1 MDGLNSSDRFAGL
14 DWGRIGTQLDAE
26 GHCLLPRLLNAD
38 ESRALASEAAMR
50 NGLPP
55 SLDTWRPVLYRH
67 LLAIAN
73 RWRAQMDMQPALPA
87 SFEAFGQLGHQR
99 GQMHPQS
106 HLLHV
111 AQAGH
116 APLRSYSEGAA
127 VFPLQLVLLL
137 SRPGQ
142 DFEGGEFVMTE
153 QRPRMQS
160 RPMVLPLGLGDAAII
175 ATGPRPVRG
184 AAGFYRVHLQHA
196 ISRVHRGEWLGL
208 ELLLHD
214 VPQAP
219 KALQTDRWL

>member
-1 MDGLNSSDRFAGL
+1 MACR
-14 DWGRIGTQLDAE
+14 
-26 GHCLLPRLLNAD
+26 
-38 ESRALASEAAMR
+38 
-50 NGLPP
+50 PP
-55 SLDTWRPVLYRH
+55 STWRPVLYRH

-160 RPMVLPLGLGDAAII
+160 RPMVLPLGLGMRPSSPRGRARCAVRQAFTACICGMPSAAFTV
-175 ATGPRPVRG
+175 ASGWVWSCCCTTRRRLPTR
-184 AAGFYRVHLQHA
+184 AAGYNA
-196 ISRVHRGEWLGL
+196 
-208 ELLLHD
+208 
-214 VPQAP
+214 AP
-219 KALQTDRWL
+219 AKASVQQVSTCQPWG